1 MQGILGVSPIEW
13 FSGLFVVSLEFAQS
27 PPELLE
33 IAEVVWGQRLALQD
47 GKVHFDLVEPTGV
60 HRRMHHLSARPLP
73 LESLHARLAAMNGC
87 VVHDPEHALRG
98 VVGRLSHH
106 PGDQTVE
113 LLDPA
118 SGNAEAEHLGSVH
131 VPSGDVGAIAFPHIF
146 MFHSH

>member
-1 MQGILGVSPIEW
+1 MQGILGVSPIER
-13 FSGLFVVSLEFAQS
+13 FSGLFIVSLEFAQS

-33 IAEVVWGQRLALQD
+33 IAKVVWGQRFALQD

-73 LESLHARLAAMNGC
+73 SEPLHARMAAMNGG

-106 PGDQTVE
+106 PGDQTLE
-113 LLDPA
+113 LLDP
-118 SGNAEAEHLGSVH
+118 SSENAETEHLGSVN
-131 VPSGDVGAIAFPHIF
+131 VPRGDVGAIAFPHIF
-146 MFHSH
+146 VLHSH